1 MDIGNK
7 IKTYRKIQNLSQ
19 EELARKV
26 YVSRQTVSN
35 WETNKR
41 YPDIQN
47 ILLLSV
53 LFDVSV
59 DELIRG
65 DLEAMKDKLSN
76 KQVNRAMSVY
86 TLIMLI
92 AAMIGAIS
100 IGPVFYFEE
109 STTVVFLPIICFAIM
124 LLSSFK
130 LERLKNRQDLK
141 TFSEIVAYVAESEVE
156 TQRTKRVLGKDKIQK
171 AIMMIAFAAA
181 FILISLISIFL
192 FGRFNWTF
200 TSDVKKCPNRFA

>member
-65 DLEAMKDKLSN
+65 DLEAMKAKLSN
-76 KQVNRAMSVY
+76 KKVSRAMATY
-86 TLIMLI
+86 T
-92 AAMIGAIS
+92 
-100 IGPVFYFEE
+100 
-109 STTVVFLPIICFAIM
+109 AIM
-124 LLSSFK
+124 L
-130 LERLKNRQDLK
+130 
-141 TFSEIVAYVAESEVE
+141 
-156 TQRTKRVLGKDKIQK
+156 
-171 AIMMIAFAAA
+171 
-181 FILISLISIFL
+181 
-192 FGRFNWTF
+192 
-200 TSDVKKCPNRFA
+200 

>member
-41 YPDIQN
+41 YPHIQN

-59 DELIRG
+59 DELIRR
-65 DLEAMKDKLSN
+65 DLEAMKAKLSN
-76 KQVNRAMSVY
+76 KKVSRAMATY
-86 TLIMLI
+86 TAIMLI
-92 AAMIGAIS
+92 ATLIGAIS
-100 IGPVFYFEE
+100 IGTVFYFEE
-109 STTVVFLPIICFAIM
+109 STTVIFVPISCFAIM

-130 LERLKNRQDLK
+130 LERLKNSQDLK
-141 TFSEIVAYVAESEVE
+141 TFSEIVAFVGGSDVE
-156 TQRTKRVLGKDKIQK
+156 KQRTKRVLGKDKIQK
-171 AIMMIAFAAA
+171 AIIMIEFAAA
-181 FILISLISIFL
+181 FSLISLISIFL
-192 FGRFNWTF
+192 FGYF
-200 TSDVKKCPNRFA
+200 K

>member
-192 FGRFNWTF
+192 FGRFN
-200 TSDVKKCPNRFA
+200 

>member
-92 AAMIGAIS
+92 AAMIG
-100 IGPVFYFEE
+100 
-109 STTVVFLPIICFAIM
+109 
-124 LLSSFK
+124 
-130 LERLKNRQDLK
+130 
-141 TFSEIVAYVAESEVE
+141 
-156 TQRTKRVLGKDKIQK
+156 
-171 AIMMIAFAAA
+171 
-181 FILISLISIFL
+181 
-192 FGRFNWTF
+192 
-200 TSDVKKCPNRFA
+200 

>member
-7 IKTYRKIQNLSQ
+7 IKTYRKIQNHSQ

-192 FGRFNWTF
+192 FGRFN
-200 TSDVKKCPNRFA
+200 